1 MFWTGEQVCSKSYS
15 EEHLRSTAAALG
27 RKPVLWDNYPVN
39 DGPRMCKFLHLRP
52 VTGRPAQMGGW
63 LAGHA
68 VNPMNQA
75 TLSKIVLLTFKSSY
89 AQGAAYNPDKAFRK
103 AAAMITCQEMALQLE
118 RDLPAFMDKGLD
130 GLTDEGKNSL
140 KADYAFFL
148 ESREN
153 ETAEAAREVVDWLS
167 GRYTVTKDLFLTQ

>member
-1 MFWTGEQVCSKSYS
+1 
-15 EEHLRSTAAALG
+15 LRSTAAALG